1 MSRPEVSV
9 VIPSFRRQDETI
21 RAVRSVMLQT
31 GIDFEVLVVDD
42 ASPEPLQVPTP
53 LLADARMRL
62 IRLAENGGPAA
73 ARNAGV
79 EASRGAYIAFLDSDD
94 FFLPRQSRTAVDLA
108 ARPGGRPTTPG
119 GRTRLAMGADVV
131 GATCGTHCRG
141 RCRGFRVRLL
151 VFPRLDGNLL
161 ARNLEQDRTA
171 RSESPSPG
179 GFRMGPAPGKV
190 WRGPRHFA
198 DASVC
203 RSALPARWTCSGH
216 RGSPPDR
223 VPIRAGCA
231 KWTSPLGLSAAQR
244 LSRARIGERR
254 LRREAL
260 RAVRRRADPI
270 LHLTAA
276 AGPSSDR
283 LVAHKGRSPR
293 GTGLH
298 RESCDPRRPVKAGFF
313 SSGCRCRRAGRCRL
327 RRDSCRSE
335 PR

>member
-31 GIDFEVLVVDD
+31 GIDFEVVVVDD
-42 ASPEPLQVPTP
+42 ASPEPLTGTHTAPCGRPHAPHPTCRKRRP
-53 LLADARMRL
+53 RGRAERRCRSFARRLYRIPRFRRLL
-62 IRLAENGGPAA
+62 PA
-73 ARNAGV
+73 
-79 EASRGAYIAFLDSDD
+79 S
-94 FFLPRQSRTAVDLA
+94 QSRTAVDLA
-108 ARPGGRPTTPG
+108 SRPGGRPTTPG
-119 GRTRLAMGADVV
+119 GRTRLAMGADIV
-131 GATCGTHCRG
+131 GATCGTHWRG

-171 RSESPSPG
+171 RCEPPSPG

-198 DASVC
+198 DAGVC

-231 KWTSPLGLSAAQR
+231 KWHFPPRSIGGSAPTSRSNWRTPPTARSTTRGAA
-244 LSRARIGERR
+244 
-254 LRREAL
+254 
-260 RAVRRRADPI
+260 
-270 LHLTAA
+270 
-276 AGPSSDR
+276 SS
-283 LVAHKGRSPR
+283 
-293 GTGLH
+293 
-298 RESCDPRRPVKAGFF
+298 
-313 SSGCRCRRAGRCRL
+313 
-327 RRDSCRSE
+327 
-335 PR
+335 